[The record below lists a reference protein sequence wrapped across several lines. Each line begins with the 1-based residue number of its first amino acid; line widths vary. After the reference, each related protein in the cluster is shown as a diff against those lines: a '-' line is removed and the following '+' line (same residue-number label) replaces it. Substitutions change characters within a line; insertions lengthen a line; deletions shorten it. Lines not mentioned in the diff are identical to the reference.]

1 MAFFKKKV
9 DQPQFYAT
17 VGEGLKKIYK
27 SKLLPLEEAYDF
39 HEFVSPALNDPDF
52 DAQPMILFVGQYST
66 GKTSLIRY
74 LLEKDYPGLRIG
86 PEPTTDTFNV
96 VMYGDQDQIIPGNAL
111 GI

>member
-1 MAFFKKKV
+1 
-9 DQPQFYAT
+9 
-17 VGEGLKKIYK
+17 
-27 SKLLPLEEAYDF
+27 
-39 HEFVSPALNDPDF
+39 
-52 DAQPMILFVGQYST
+52 MILFVGQYST

-111 GI
+111 GMYSYRIRSYP